1 MAINVVIKS
10 LFDDSGIKDAQ
21 TAFGKLG
28 QGVDK
33 AFKALTV
40 GLGVAAAGLVKFGGD
55 AVKAASDLQE
65 STNAVNVAFL
75 DAADSVLKIGESS
88 AESLGLARTEFNQA
102 AVRFSAFAERIVG
115 EGGDVAGFIGDITTR
130 AADFASVFNIDV
142 AEALQVF
149 QSGLAGEAEPL
160 KRFGINLLQ
169 TEVAAYAVANG
180 ISESASSMTEAEKVQ
195 ARYGLLME
203 QTNKTAGDFANTSD
217 GLANSQRILRARFTD
232 LQAEIGNALLPV
244 VTNLFQAFGE
254 KLLPKLEELGEFLAS
269 PQGQKIIEDT
279 AEAFFD
285 FFETIVDNIDTIVDV
300 TIKVA
305 GLIIGLKTIKT
316 ALELARTAQLLFNV
330 AVAANPYV
338 IAATALVALAGGMA
352 LVLDYAKDVTEEAY
366 DQAKTVG
373 NLEEEVRRLNEA
385 YEDGLIPQDKYEAKL
400 KQLEEQIQNAGG
412 SIEFT
417 RGELN
422 RFNNLKLDKIRAEMA
437 ATAALGQRLANQQRQ
452 LYFAMNPQLG
462 GVLPTTAA
470 APAIDDF
477 VTGGGGAGPSA
488 FEQVQGFIKESQK
501 ALREAQQT
509 YTNTVEEAHSAY
521 ARDVLRTEQT
531 FADRLADIVQ
541 QSQNRLR
548 SAFAAVA
555 RVSLSDIFATT
566 DEEGIVTQSVD
577 NLVAGLRDKL
587 QQSRRLIEQT
597 SQLAASGFS
606 QTFIEQVVSA
616 GTETGN
622 ELAQAILESTPETQ
636 RELKDLFGAM
646 EQTADTGMNSLAERI
661 YQQQGL
667 ATQELKD
674 LYAKTQD
681 ELQIALLD
689 LQTQLQ
695 DKLIDAQNDFVD
707 SVSEIRE
714 KLQEQLDG
722 MKGAFG
728 GLEKT
733 IAQFMAK
740 LDALIAKAAGL
751 DGVQPTISTLPA
763 PTGGGGAPII
773 ETLPAPS
780 RTPSPAPVINV
791 NVKTDATQSPAMVGA
806 TVAKTISKY
815 TGSGGGIK
823 GIKVVAL

>member
-1 MAINVVIKS
+1 MSINVVIKS
-10 LFDDSGIKDAQ
+10 LFDDRGIKDAQ
-21 TAFGKLG
+21 TAFSKLG

-33 AFKALTV
+33 AFGALTV

-65 STNAVNVAFL
+65 STNAVNVSFL
-75 DAADSVLKIGESS
+75 EAAEGVLKIGENS
-88 AESLGLARTEFNQA
+88 AEALGLARTEFNQA

-130 AADFASVFNIDV
+130 AADFASVFNIEV

-316 ALELARTAQLLFNV
+316 ALELAKTAQLLFNL

-352 LVLDYAKDVTEEAY
+352 LVLDYAKDVTDEAY
-366 DQAKTVG
+366 DQANTVG

-422 RFNNLKLDKIRAEMA
+422 RFNNLKLDKIRAEMQ

-462 GVLPTTAA
+462 GVLPSTAA
-470 APAIDDF
+470 PQIDDI
-477 VTGGGGAGPSA
+477 VTGGGGGGPSA

-509 YTNTVEEAHSAY
+509 YTNTVEEAHAAY

-566 DEEGIVTQSVD
+566 DEEGVVTQSVD

-636 RELKDLFGAM
+636 RELKDLFTAV

-674 LYAKTQD
+674 LYAKTQE

-689 LQTQLQ
+689 LQSELQ

-707 SVSEIRE
+707 SISEIRE
-714 KLQEQLDG
+714 KLQEQLEG
-722 MKGAFG
+722 MKGDFG
-728 GLEKT
+728 GLENT

-751 DGVQPTISTLPA
+751 DGVQPTISTLPE

-773 ETLPAPS
+773 ETLPSPTK
-780 RTPSPAPVINV
+780 TPSPAPVINV